1 MNWKTWLR
9 PGALVAVAA
18 LAVGM
23 ASPSPEGVEV
33 GEKISYT
40 FREPMLNAMGIT
52 KLEDLR
58 GKPVI
63 VEFWGTR

>member
-1 MNWKTWLR
+1 MNWKTWMR

-23 ASPSPEGVEV
+23 AAPAPEGVEI
-33 GEKISYT
+33 GEKVSYT
-40 FREPMLNAMGIT
+40 FREPMMNAMGIT

>member
-1 MNWKTWLR
+1 MNWKTWMR

-23 ASPSPEGVEV
+23 AAPAPQGVAV
-33 GEKISYT
+33 GEKVSYS
-40 FREPMLNAMGIT
+40 FREPVMNAMGLT

-58 GKPVI
+58 GKPVLI
-63 VEFWGTR
+63 EFWGTR